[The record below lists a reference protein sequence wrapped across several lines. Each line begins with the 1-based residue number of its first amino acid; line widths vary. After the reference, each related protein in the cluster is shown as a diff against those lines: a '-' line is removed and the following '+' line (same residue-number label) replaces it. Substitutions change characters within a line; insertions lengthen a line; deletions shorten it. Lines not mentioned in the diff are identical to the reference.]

1 MKKKLIIMAMM
12 MSMVLTSI
20 PVYAQETEG
29 IEIGNVIPNAG
40 LDTNETIIET
50 EAVIEEI
57 STETEAIIEEIST
70 ETESIVSSEFMEE
83 ETVIQTEQEIE
94 TEFVEE
100 TELVEELEE
109 ASDSVENFV
118 RRLYEKVLNRNADPS
133 GLKTWTDLL
142 KSRQMSGA
150 EVARGFIDS
159 NEFKARNLND
169 KAYVTVLYNTFFDRE
184 PDNGGMQTWM
194 EVLEDGMSR
203 SFVFKGFAESQEFSN
218 LCAKYGI
225 TRGSVKLTEAR
236 DQNMG
241 VTKFVHRCYKVF
253 LGRIPDNG
261 GLNMW
266 CEMLLSGKMS
276 AKEVARGFVMSQEF
290 QSKNMSN
297 EDYVKT
303 MYIGFFDRD
312 ADQGGL
318 STWVDILEDGNSRE
332 SVFYGFADSKEFR
345 SLVSGFGLND
355 NWVGTPITYHI
366 GKEEF
371 VQILIDNR
379 SKWQMD
385 KYEGT
390 TYTGYF
396 DPGYSLIDLDL
407 DGQPEL
413 VITMAGGTM
422 HNAPTEVWRVKN
434 GTVEK
439 VYYTDAEDG
448 EIQKLSLRYN
458 KSNGQY
464 VYVDTRLHRSGVYE
478 NYSSLVE
485 LYVNGNSVS
494 ENNMFAKVNTQT
506 SSGNY
511 ASTYYQNGTKISQSQ
526 YDSRMSAYNANM
538 VDCNLKYGFC
548 SYSKWKG
555 YSVSKKTSVL
565 LDMYDEF
572 SYTKR

>member
-1 MKKKLIIMAMM
+1 MAII
-12 MSMVLTSI
+12 MSMVLTCV
-20 PVYAQETEG
+20 PVYAQETEVIEIDSSMPAEESHVMESLVETEALPEGTG
-29 IEIGNVIPNAG
+29 IETELPASTET
-40 LDTNETIIET
+40 LTEETII
-50 EAVIEEI
+50 
-57 STETEAIIEEIST
+57 
-70 ETESIVSSEFMEE
+70 
-83 ETVIQTEQEIE
+83 QTEMEIE
-94 TEFVEE
+94 TEIVKE
-100 TELVEELEE
+100 TEVTEELVE
-109 ASDSVENFV
+109 ASDSVEDFV
-118 RRLYEKVLNRNADPS
+118 RRLYEKVLSRNADPS

-142 KSRQMSGA
+142 KSRKMSGA
-150 EVARGFIDS
+150 EVAKGFVDS
-159 NEFKARNLND
+159 NEFKSRNLND
-169 KAYVTVLYNTFFDRE
+169 EAYITVLYHTFFDRE
-184 PDNGGMQTWM
+184 PDNGGKQTWM
-194 EVLEDGMSR
+194 AALKDGLSR

-241 VTKFVHRCYKVF
+241 VTKFVHRCYSVF
-253 LGRIPDNG
+253 LGRTPDNS

-276 AKEVARGFVMSQEF
+276 AKEVARGFVMSKEF

-303 MYIGFFDRD
+303 MYIGFFGRE

-318 STWVDILEDGNSRE
+318 KTWVDILEDGNSRE
-332 SVFYGFADSKEFR
+332 SVFCGFADSKEFR

-355 NWVGTPITYHI
+355 GWAGTPITYHI

-371 VQILIDNR
+371 VKILIENR

-390 TYTGYF
+390 TYTSYF
-396 DPGYSLIDLDL
+396 EPGYSLIDLDL

-413 VITMAGGTM
+413 VVTMAGGTM

-434 GTVEK
+434 GTVEM

-448 EIQKLSLRYN
+448 EIQNLSLRYD
-458 KSNGQY
+458 KSQGKY

-478 NYSSLVE
+478 NYTSLVE
-485 LYVNGNSVS
+485 LYVKGNSVS
-494 ENNMFAKVNTQT
+494 ENYVFEKVNTQT

-511 ASTYYQNGTKISQSQ
+511 ASTYYQNGIKISESQ
-526 YDSRMSAYNANM
+526 YNSRISAYNANM
-538 VDCNLKYGFC
+538 VDCNLQSGFC

-555 YSVSKKTSVL
+555 YSVAKKTDVL
-565 LDMYDEF
+565 LDLYDDF
-572 SYTKR
+572 SYTKH